1 MDEESTFIRDIT
13 ENSHRLRGICTDRGK
28 MASERRTDYEDRGDE
43 VLI

>member
-1 MDEESTFIRDIT
+1 MDEESTFIQDIT
-13 ENSHRLRGICTDRGK
+13 ENSRMLRGICTDRWK